1 MAGRSRKLRP
11 FTPQMVEVL
20 LKVYRSHGVLRVKSL
35 RRLGVQTVLALERR
49 NLVYKEYDAHGKYWI
64 IRITGK
70 GEKVARGLGG

>member
-11 FTPQMVEVL
+11 FTPRMTDVL
-20 LKVYRSHGVLRVKSL
+20 LKLYRFHGILRVKSL
-35 RRLGVQTVLALERR
+35 RQLGVQTVLALERR

-70 GEKVARGLGG
+70 GEKVAKGLGG